1 MARPTGLVY
10 SVEERLPP
18 TVAGFSTLQH
28 VAVMSSSL
36 LYPVILATE
45 GGLDGTRLFDFVA
58 LSMVV
63 LGVATILLCMRSRL
77 IGSGYLCPASF
88 SLIYIGPSLYAL
100 QHGGLAVVFCM
111 TAIAGLLQVGIAPL
125 LPRLRALLPPEIAGL
140 VIAITGLS
148 LAVLGMRY
156 CLGVAITGNIEPAY
170 VVVAAGALG
179 TMIVLNIWT
188 SGYTRMFSGLIG
200 ASVGMVASTVA
211 GIGFLSPIPQ
221 DGLPL
226 VRVPGIEHL
235 SWAFEPALVMPFAVA
250 AIAATVHLMGNVS
263 TAQKINDSDWVRPD
277 FRSLRGALASNGL
290 GSLLCGVLGSPGVI
304 TSTANIGLSGSDGI
318 TSRRL
323 GYYIGATLVLLALV
337 PWAVFFLM
345 ATTAPVLGAL
355 LVFTSLFVFTNG
367 LQMITARMVDPRK
380 TVVIGFSF
388 AMAVMA
394 DVYRDVFAT
403 MPVAL
408 QPLFGNSLVLGTTCA
423 VVLNLV
429 MRIGVRQRETLQLAE
444 TENGGEAAAR
454 FLNEQGARW
463 AARRDVVERGRFC
476 LLQALEVLGSRPGGV
491 EIEASF
497 DEFNLDVR
505 LHYTGAPLAMPERQP
520 EREEI
525 LASEAGE
532 QLLAGFLLR
541 RSADRVQ
548 VSHRAGRST
557 ILFHFDH

>member
-1 MARPTGLVY
+1 MARASGIVY
-10 SVEERLPP
+10 SVEEMPP
-18 TVAGFSTLQH
+18 PAVAGFSTLQH

-45 GGLDGTRLFDFVA
+45 GGLAGVHLFDFVA
-58 LSMVV
+58 LSMVA
-63 LGVATILLCMRSRL
+63 LGVGTILLCMRSPL
-77 IGSGYLCPASF
+77 VGSGYLCPASF

-111 TAIAGLLQVGIAPL
+111 TAVAGLLQVAIAPL

-156 CLGVAITGNIEPAY
+156 CLGVATVGRIEPIH
-170 VVVAAGALG
+170 VLVAGVSLG

-188 SGYTRMFSGLIG
+188 RGYTRMFAGLIG
-200 ASVGMVASTVA
+200 ASIGMLASTLA
-211 GIGFLSPIPQ
+211 GIGFLSPVPQ
-221 DGLPL
+221 DGLAWL
-226 VRVPGIEHL
+226 RVPSLEHL
-235 SWAFEPALVMPFAVA
+235 SWAFDPALLAPFVVA

-263 TAQKINDSDWVRPD
+263 TAQKINDAAWVRPD
-277 FRSLRGALASNGL
+277 FRSLRGGLAGNGL
-290 GSLLCGVLGSPGVI
+290 GSLVCGLLGSPGVI
-304 TSTANIGLSGSDGI
+304 TSTPNIGLSGSDGI
-318 TSRRL
+318 TSRKL
-323 GYYIGATLVLLALV
+323 GYLIGATLAVLALV

-367 LQMITARMVDPRK
+367 LQMVTARMLDPRK
-380 TVVIGFSF
+380 TIVIGFSF

-429 MRIGVRQRETLQLAE
+429 MRIGVRQRESLRLDPAL
-444 TENGGEAAAR
+444 NGGDEAAR
-454 FLNEQGARW
+454 FLDEQGARW
-463 AARRDVVERGRFC
+463 AARRDVVDRARFC
-476 LLQALEVLGSRPGGV
+476 LRQALEVLGAPAEGV

-497 DEFNLDVR
+497 DEFNLDLRV
-505 LHYTGAPLAMPERQP
+505 HYDGSPLAMPERQP
-520 EREEI
+520 HHDEI
-525 LASEAGE
+525 LASDSGE
-532 QLLAGFLLR
+532 QLLAGYLLR
-541 RSADRVQ
+541 HSADRVQ
-548 VSHRAGRST
+548 VTHRAGRST

>member
-1 MARPTGLVY
+1 MARASGIVY
-10 SVEERLPP
+10 SVEEMPP
-18 TVAGFSTLQH
+18 PAVAGFSTLQH

-45 GGLDGTRLFDFVA
+45 GGLAGVHLFDFVA
-58 LSMVV
+58 LSMVA
-63 LGVATILLCMRSRL
+63 LGLATILLCMRSPL

-111 TAIAGLLQVGIAPL
+111 TAIAGLLQVAIAPV

-156 CLGVAITGNIEPAY
+156 CLGVATAGRIEPLY
-170 VVVAAGALG
+170 VLVAGISLG
-179 TMIVLNIWT
+179 TMVVLNIWT
-188 SGYTRMFSGLIG
+188 RGYTRMFAGLIG
-200 ASVGMVASTVA
+200 ASIGMLASTLA
-211 GIGFLSPIPQ
+211 GIGFLSPVPQ
-221 DGLPL
+221 GGLAWL
-226 VRVPGIEHL
+226 RVPSVEHL
-235 SWAFEPALVMPFAVA
+235 SWAFDPALLAPFVVA

-263 TAQKINDSDWVRPD
+263 TAQKINDAAWVRPD
-277 FRSLRGALASNGL
+277 FRSLRGGLAGNGL
-290 GSLLCGVLGSPGVI
+290 GSLFCGLLGSPGVI
-304 TSTANIGLSGSDGI
+304 TSTSNIGLSGSDGI
-318 TSRRL
+318 TSRKL
-323 GYYIGATLVLLALV
+323 GYLIGATLAVLALV

-367 LQMITARMVDPRK
+367 LQMVTARMLDPRK
-380 TVVIGFSF
+380 TIVIGFSF

-403 MPVAL
+403 IPAAL

-429 MRIGVRQRETLQLAE
+429 MRIGVRQRETLRLAPGLNAGDE
-444 TENGGEAAAR
+444 AAR
-454 FLNEQGARW
+454 FLDEQGARW
-463 AARRDVVERGRFC
+463 AARRDVVDRARFC
-476 LLQALEVLGSRPGGV
+476 LRQALEVLGAPAGGV

-497 DEFNLDVR
+497 DEFNLDLRV
-505 LHYTGAPLAMPERQP
+505 HYAGVPLTMPERQP
-520 EREEI
+520 HRDEI
-525 LASEAGE
+525 LASDSGE
-532 QLLAGFLLR
+532 QLLAGYLLR
-541 RSADRVQ
+541 HSADRVQ
-548 VSHRAGRST
+548 ATHRAGRST

>member
-1 MARPTGLVY
+1 MARASGIVY
-10 SVEERLPP
+10 SVDEMPP
-18 TVAGFSTLQH
+18 PAVAGFSTLQH

-45 GGLDGTRLFDFVA
+45 GGLGGVRLFDFVA
-58 LSMVV
+58 LSMVA
-63 LGVATILLCMRSRL
+63 LGVATILLCMRSPL
-77 IGSGYLCPASF
+77 VGSGYLCPASF

-111 TAIAGLLQVGIAPL
+111 TAIAGLLQMAIAPL

-156 CLGVAITGNIEPAY
+156 CLGVATAGRIEPVY
-170 VVVAAGALG
+170 VLVASIALG

-188 SGYTRMFSGLIG
+188 RGYTRMFAGLIG
-200 ASVGMVASTVA
+200 ASIGMLASTLA
-211 GIGFLSPIPQ
+211 GIGFLSPVPQ
-221 DGLPL
+221 DGLAW
-226 VRVPGIEHL
+226 VRVPSVEHL
-235 SWAFEPALVMPFAVA
+235 AWAFDPALLAPFVVA

-263 TAQKINDSDWVRPD
+263 NAQKINDAAWVRPD
-277 FRSLRGALASNGL
+277 FRSLRGGLAGNGL
-290 GSLLCGVLGSPGVI
+290 GSLFCGLLGSPGVI
-304 TSTANIGLSGSDGI
+304 TSTPNIGLSGSDGI
-318 TSRRL
+318 TSRKL
-323 GYYIGATLVLLALV
+323 GYLIGATLAVLALV

-367 LQMITARMVDPRK
+367 LQMVTARMLDPRK
-380 TVVIGFSF
+380 TIVIGFSF

-403 MPVAL
+403 MPGAL

-429 MRIGVRQRETLQLAE
+429 MRIGVRQRETLRLDPAL
-444 TENGGEAAAR
+444 NGSEEAVR
-454 FLNEQGARW
+454 FLDEQGARW
-463 AARRDVVERGRFC
+463 AARRDVVDRARFC
-476 LLQALEVLGSRPGGV
+476 LRQALEVLGSPAGGV

-497 DEFNLDVR
+497 DEFNLDLRV
-505 LHYTGAPLAMPERQP
+505 HYAGAPLTMPERQP
-520 EREEI
+520 QRDEI
-525 LASEAGE
+525 LASDSGE
-532 QLLAGFLLR
+532 RLLAGYLLR
-541 RSADRVQ
+541 HSADRVQ
-548 VSHRAGRST
+548 ATHRAGRST
-557 ILFHFDH
+557 ILFHFEH

>member
-1 MARPTGLVY
+1 MARAPGIAY
-10 SVEERLPP
+10 SVDEMPPP
-18 TVAGFSTLQH
+18 TVAGFSTVQH

-36 LYPVILATE
+36 LYPVILATQ
-45 GGLDGTRLFDFVA
+45 GGLVGVQLFDFVA
-58 LSMVV
+58 LSMVG
-63 LGVATILLCMRSRL
+63 LGLATMLLCMRSPL
-77 IGSGYLCPASF
+77 VGSGYLCPAGF

-111 TAIAGLLQVGIAPL
+111 TAVAGLLQVAIAPV

-156 CLGVAITGNIEPAY
+156 CLGVATVGRIQPIY
-170 VVVAAGALG
+170 VAVAATSLG

-188 SGYTRMFSGLIG
+188 RGYTKMFAGLIG
-200 ASVGMVASTVA
+200 ASVGMVVSTLA
-211 GIGFLSPIPQ
+211 GIGFLTPVPQ
-221 DGLPL
+221 DGLAWLRIPSM
-226 VRVPGIEHL
+226 EHL
-235 SWAFEPALVMPFAVA
+235 SWTFDPAMLAPFVVA

-263 TAQKINDSDWVRPD
+263 TAQKINDATWVRPD
-277 FRSLRGALASNGL
+277 FRSLRGGLAGNGL
-290 GSLLCGVLGSPGVI
+290 GSLFCGLLGSPGVI

-323 GYYIGATLVLLALV
+323 GYLIGATLAVLALV

-367 LQMITARMVDPRK
+367 LQMVTARMLDPRK
-380 TVVIGFSF
+380 TIVIGFSF

-403 MPVAL
+403 IPAVL

-429 MRIGVRQRETLQLAE
+429 MRIGVRQRETLRLE
-444 TENGGEAAAR
+444 PGGNGVDEAVR
-454 FLNEQGARW
+454 FLEEQGARW
-463 AARRDVVERGRFC
+463 AARRDVVDRARFC
-476 LLQALEVLGSRPGGV
+476 LRQALEVLGSSAGDV
-491 EIEASF
+491 AIEASF
-497 DEFNLDVR
+497 DEFNLDLRV
-505 LHYTGAPLAMPERQP
+505 HYSGAPLAMPERQP
-520 EREEI
+520 QRDEI
-525 LASEAGE
+525 LASDAGE
-532 QLLAGFLLR
+532 QLLAGYLLR

-548 VSHRAGRST
+548 ATHRAGRST

>member
-1 MARPTGLVY
+1 MARASGIVY
-10 SVEERLPP
+10 SVEEMPP
-18 TVAGFSTLQH
+18 PAVAGFSTLQH

-45 GGLDGTRLFDFVA
+45 GGLAGVHLFDFVA
-58 LSMVV
+58 LSMVA
-63 LGVATILLCMRSRL
+63 LGLATILLCMRSPL

-111 TAIAGLLQVGIAPL
+111 TAIAGLLQVAIAPV

-156 CLGVAITGNIEPAY
+156 CLGVATAGRIEPLY
-170 VVVAAGALG
+170 VLVAGISLG
-179 TMIVLNIWT
+179 TMVVLNIWT
-188 SGYTRMFSGLIG
+188 RGYTRMFAGLIG
-200 ASVGMVASTVA
+200 ASIGMLASTLA
-211 GIGFLSPIPQ
+211 GIGFLSPVPQ
-221 DGLPL
+221 GGLAWL
-226 VRVPGIEHL
+226 RVPSVEHL
-235 SWAFEPALVMPFAVA
+235 AWAFDPALLAPFVVA

-263 TAQKINDSDWVRPD
+263 TAQKINDAAWVRPD
-277 FRSLRGALASNGL
+277 FRSLRGGLAGNGL
-290 GSLLCGVLGSPGVI
+290 GSLFCGLLGSPGVI
-304 TSTANIGLSGSDGI
+304 TSTSNIGLSGSDGI
-318 TSRRL
+318 TSRKL
-323 GYYIGATLVLLALV
+323 GYLIGATLAVLALV

-367 LQMITARMVDPRK
+367 LQMVTARMLDPRK
-380 TVVIGFSF
+380 TIVIGFSF

-403 MPVAL
+403 IPAAL

-429 MRIGVRQRETLQLAE
+429 MRIGVRQRETLRLAPGLNAGDE
-444 TENGGEAAAR
+444 AAR
-454 FLNEQGARW
+454 FLDEQGARW
-463 AARRDVVERGRFC
+463 AARRDVVDRARFC
-476 LLQALEVLGSRPGGV
+476 LRQALEVLGAPAGGV

-497 DEFNLDVR
+497 DEFNLDLRV
-505 LHYTGAPLAMPERQP
+505 HYAGVPLTMPERQP
-520 EREEI
+520 HRDEI
-525 LASEAGE
+525 LASDSGE
-532 QLLAGFLLR
+532 QLLAGYLLR
-541 RSADRVQ
+541 HSADRVQ
-548 VSHRAGRST
+548 ATHRAGRST